1 MTIALLIL
9 LPLLGLWTI
18 LASSLLNAAIGLAA
32 TSATL
37 TLVLFTIESPLA
49 GVFELSVCAGLITVV
64 FVSAISLTSR
74 YTDHEMAE
82 RDSSRRKR
90 FFLLPV
96 LMAAVGAAFWFLG
109 AEQPVLPELAASAAG
124 EVREVI
130 WTIRRLDLVGQ
141 ILIVLSGVF
150 GIVVLFKS
158 RKECRCG
165 CEAKE
170 QLP

>member
-32 TSATL
+32 TSAAL
-37 TLVLFTIESPLA
+37 TLVLFSIESPLA

-74 YTDHEMAE
+74 YTDQEMAE
-82 RDSSRRKR
+82 RDSSRRRR

-109 AEQPVLPELAASAAG
+109 SEPVLPQLAASTAG

-130 WTIRRLDLVGQ
+130 WAIRRLDLVGQ